1 VPDLP
6 DAGYQ
11 VWVRGYGLSDS
22 AKTAARP
29 GDEMTLTAAR
39 AATPQEAAQIYPS
52 SYWYSMIT
60 MPAADEFP
68 GSPKDGLASDLP
80 TQLHYVD
87 RVKDRCT
94 LCHQLGGKPTREL
107 SAAHGEGQSSTEGWA
122 HRLRPMGMTNEVNF
136 LGSARTL
143 KMFADWSDRIKA
155 GEVPQETPPRP
166 QGKERHLVLTMWGWG
181 TAQAGIHDS
190 IATDKRNP
198 RINANGPL
206 YGLGAAGLLVL
217 DPVSHRADRLALP
230 GRGPDPGR
238 SGHNPM
244 MDDKGRVWLTQQFRP
259 ADNPSWCKDGSDHPS
274 ARYFPLARN
283 VNDTRQLSYYDPKSG
298 QFVLV
303 DTCYSTHHLQFANDG
318 DGTLWMS
325 GSDQVVGWVNTRM
338 YDKTGN
344 EQVSQGWCPTVV
356 DTNGDGR
363 VTRPWNQPNVS
374 RANIT
379 TPTGQPLDP
388 KLDTQFTG
396 FAYGIVPSPVDDS
409 VWIARRQPTPGSIVR
424 LDRGRNP
431 PETCEAEVYEPPF
444 QQRRLDAGSWGYGP
458 RGIDVDRQGVIWTAL
473 AGSGQ
478 LASFDRRK
486 CKTLNGAAAT
496 GQHCAEGWTLYPVP
510 GPKLKGVL
518 GSPAADYQYY
528 NWVDQFN
535 TLGVG
540 DNVPI
545 ATGTNSDSL
554 LVLDPQTRDWLVLRV
569 PYPLGFYSRGLNGRI
584 DDPDAGWKGRG
595 VWASY
600 DTGALHHIEGGRGMT
615 SEVVRFQLRTDP
627 LAE

>member
-1 VPDLP
+1 
-6 DAGYQ
+6 
-11 VWVRGYGLSDS
+11 
-22 AKTAARP
+22 
-29 GDEMTLTAAR
+29 
-39 AATPQEAAQIYPS
+39 
-52 SYWYSMIT
+52 
-60 MPAADEFP
+60 
-68 GSPKDGLASDLP
+68 
-80 TQLHYVD
+80 
-87 RVKDRCT
+87 
-94 LCHQLGGKPTREL
+94 
-107 SAAHGEGQSSTEGWA
+107 
-122 HRLRPMGMTNEVNF
+122 
-136 LGSARTL
+136 
-143 KMFADWSDRIKA
+143 
-155 GEVPQETPPRP
+155 
-166 QGKERHLVLTMWGWG
+166 
-181 TAQAGIHDS
+181 
-190 IATDKRNP
+190 
-198 RINANGPL
+198 
-206 YGLGAAGLLVL
+206 
-217 DPVSHRADRLALP
+217 
-230 GRGPDPGR
+230 
-238 SGHNPM
+238 M

-259 ADNPSWCKDGSDHPS
+259 ADNPGWCKEGSDHPS
-274 ARYFPLARN
+274 AKHFPLARN
-283 VNDTRQLSYYDPKSG
+283 VNDTRQLSYYDPKTG

-303 DTCYSTHHLQFANDG
+303 DTCYSTHHLQFANDD

-325 GSDQVVGWVNTRM
+325 GSDQVIGWVNTKM

-363 VTRPWNQPNVS
+363 VTRPWNLPNVS

-424 LDRGRNP
+424 LDCGRNP
-431 PETCEAEVYEPPF
+431 PETCKAEVYEPPF
-444 QQRRLDAGSWGYGP
+444 QQRRLDAGNWGYGP
-458 RGIDVDRQGVIWTAL
+458 RGIDVDRNGVIWTAL

-486 CKTLNGAAAT
+486 CRMLNGVVAT
-496 GQHCAEGWTLYPVP
+496 GQHCPEGWTLYPVP
-510 GPKLKGVL
+510 GPKLKGVI

-545 ATGTNSDSL
+545 ANGTNSDSL

-584 DDPDAGWKGRG
+584 DDPNAGWKGRG

-615 SEVVRFQLRTDP
+615 SEVVRFQLRPDP